1 MNKKDIPPS
10 SSLGRI
16 IKSEPQ
22 PEKETLEDRTMSMA
36 SGKSSSSSDSKRQ
49 SRQTDLSEDQRKE
62 LQRQRNISYLRKSRE
77 KIKEQDKRD
86 RQIFEENERKIE
98 RLEGM
103 VERLESELHHSPKKS
118 TTK

>member
-1 MNKKDIPPS
+1 MS
-10 SSLGRI
+10 SSSTYRPN

-22 PEKETLEDRTMSMA
+22 LEKESSNDRRADMA
-36 SGKSSSSSDSKRQ
+36 SGKGSSSSDSKRQ
-49 SRQTDLSEDQRKE
+49 SRQTDLSEEQRKE

-103 VERLESELHHSPKKS
+103 VERLESELHHSAKKS
-118 TTK
+118 TKKK